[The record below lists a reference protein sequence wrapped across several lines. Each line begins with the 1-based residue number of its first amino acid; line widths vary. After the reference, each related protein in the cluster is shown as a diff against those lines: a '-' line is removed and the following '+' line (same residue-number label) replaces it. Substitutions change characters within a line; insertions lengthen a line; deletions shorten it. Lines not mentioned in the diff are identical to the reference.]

1 MMNITISDA
10 IKELGITN
18 LPDDFLDFCN
28 TPPTVSICDKGVID
42 FLEEKYSLLGRF
54 KAPLI
59 ECLLRV
65 KDVPALL
72 CYGNYAASYMIAN
85 ESEKARRVPAPME
98 NEDSVMRFYP
108 LLILCAMLPSAIK
121 KYRGRGFSEEE
132 IYEILT
138 PTISNRVALCEEH
151 SQKQGVDTAGFNW
164 MRIYALAEIFPAG
177 IFNIT
182 PKRFGDNAIVLKNKS
197 TGELAVLM
205 KNTEF
210 HHTGM
215 VLGSTGFENS
225 EKAFPA
231 DYRETDDAYFG
242 RVIKNSLATQEIG
255 EYKKCEW
262 EVLLD
267 AGDGFAGVH
276 IPRGADL
283 TDEKILDSFKL
294 ALEKTRKH
302 YPEFSAK
309 AVCCAS
315 WMLDPSLEEILGEKS
330 KITGFIRHFVK
341 YPMKS
346 SETSIFGFV
355 FPKIFDSYAS
365 LPEDTSLRRKLK
377 ERYLRGEYIHT
388 FSGVVPGIY

>member
-1 MMNITISDA
+1 MTVSDA
-10 IKELGITN
+10 IRELGIAN
-18 LPDDFLDFCN
+18 LPDDFLDFCG
-28 TPPTVSICDKGVID
+28 TPPAVSICDKEVID
-42 FLEEKYSLLGRF
+42 SLEERYSLLGRF
-54 KAPLI
+54 KAPLV
-59 ECLLRV
+59 ECLERV
-65 KDVPALL
+65 KSSPELL
-72 CYGNYAASYMIAN
+72 CYGNYAASYIALAK
-85 ESEKARRVPAPME
+85 SENARKITIPIE
-98 NEDSVMRFYP
+98 NDDTVMRFYP
-108 LLILCAMLPSAIK
+108 LLILCAVFPSAIE
-121 KYRGRGFSEEE
+121 KYRKRGFSEEE

-138 PTISNRVALCEEH
+138 PTISNRIALCEEH
-151 SQKQGVDTAGFNW
+151 SQKQGVDAAGFNW

-210 HHTGM
+210 HHKGM
-215 VLGSTGFENS
+215 VLGSAGFENS
-225 EKAFPA
+225 ERAFSA
-231 DYRETDDAYFG
+231 DYLETDDAYFG

-283 TDEKILDSFKL
+283 TSEKITESFKL

-302 YPEFSAK
+302 YPDFSAK

-315 WMLDPSLEEILGEKS
+315 WMLDPSLEEILGERS
-330 KITGFIRHFVK
+330 KITGFIRRFVK

-355 FPKIFDSYAS
+355 FPKIFDSYAT

-388 FSGVVPGIY
+388 FSGVVPDIY